1 MDNDQ
6 NKVEKLRYVGQPGD
20 LDNDLKIAIV
30 QFNQA
35 KDKIT
40 QLNSGLNQSI
50 NIQIASIRDE
60 FAAALNVARG
70 EASESQLQFQ
80 KELSNFVDE
89 AKERVDAFKR
99 AKLELSTIFEVT
111 ELWKNKS
118 DVHKAAARN
127 GSIAFVIIS
136 IVAFLYMY
144 YFIDNSQ
151 IYPNGANTWL
161 ITAKGIAPLILMA
174 WMLKLVSRYINQNL
188 LLMDDARV
196 RSAVADTFIGLV
208 AEDITEMNKTER
220 SLALNALFRA
230 PGGGNDIDVD
240 PPNWLDLIKGAK

>member
-6 NKVEKLRYVGQPGD
+6 DKVEKIRNTGQTAY
-20 LDNDLKIAIV
+20 LERDLKDATD

-35 KDKIT
+35 KEKLT
-40 QLNSGLNQSI
+40 QLNMGLTQSI
-50 NIQIASIRDE
+50 NIQIASIRDD

-70 EASESQLQFQ
+70 EVSDIQLQFQ
-80 KELSNFVDE
+80 TELSNFINE
-89 AKERVDAFKR
+89 AKQNVEAFKK

-118 DVHKAAARN
+118 DVHKKAARN
-127 GSIAFVIIS
+127 GSIAFLIIS
-136 IVAFLYMY
+136 VAAFLYMY
-144 YFIDNSQ
+144 YFIDSSA
-151 IYPNGANTWL
+151 IYPSGSNTWL

-188 LLMDDARV
+188 SLMDDARV

-230 PGGGNDIDVD
+230 PGGGHDVDVD
-240 PPNWLDLIKGAK
+240 PPNWLDLIKGVK